1 MQKSRLKPTLRSYH
15 HRTTYAEKNN
25 GEGLNILLDNDLT
38 FIKEKSSQT
47 WRRSDVGDDYPFTHL
62 NRNEV
67 EFFPYAILEIK
78 PTTNTSA
85 LPQWLTDLAGLLY
98 EVPYFSK
105 FLHGTSHFYRDS
117 LPLLPWWLNEMEL
130 DIRRKSSYA
139 TIQSQTSSLGQ
150 CILIEPPL
158 TPDYLYV
165 GRGSGLKTDS
175 NTTSSFTVLG
185 DSGAIVYAESQ
196 QQRQQQQQQQQHTQ
210 QRQVP
215 IDHKSTFENFMK
227 SPIIVKIKAF
237 KEEYFPEEKRA
248 DNYVSMMTWLYAR
261 ITNDKKVL
269 LSPQYAIPTVGN
281 QQIMPKKGKLNK
293 KKVEPK
299 IFFANERTFIS
310 WLQFS
315 ALLLSVSLGLINFGD
330 HISKASGGFFIIIA
344 TVLAGYAQLRFQ
356 YRAWQI
362 RFRSD
367 SRFDDTLGPAI
378 LCAVLV
384 IALFVNLG
392 LRLNQPIP
400 QHPSPFG
407 DDFPLNHTNSTR
419 FTGNFTPQNNRTRLD
434 KHGRVEDEEEDEDEA

>member
-1 MQKSRLKPTLRSYH
+1 MQKNRLKSTLRCYH
-15 HRTTYAEKNN
+15 HRTTYAEQSNS
-25 GEGLNILLDNDLT
+25 EGLIILLDNDLT
-38 FIKEKSSQT
+38 FIKEKPSQT
-47 WRRSDVGDDYPFTHL
+47 WKRSDVGDDYPFTHL

-78 PTTNTSA
+78 TTTNITA
-85 LPQWLTDLAGLLY
+85 LPQWLTDLTELLY

-117 LPLLPWWLNEMEL
+117 LPLLPWWLNEMDL

-150 CILIEPPL
+150 CILIEPPP

-165 GRGSGLKTDS
+165 GRGSGLRAES
-175 NTTSSFTVLG
+175 NTASSFTMVG
-185 DSGAIVYAESQ
+185 DSGAIVSLDA
-196 QQRQQQQQQQQHTQ
+196 QQQHAKHQ
-210 QRQVP
+210 QRSYTN
-215 IDHKSTFENFMK
+215 HKSTFENFMK

-237 KEEYFPEEKRA
+237 KEEYLPEEKRA
-248 DNYVSMMTWLYAR
+248 DNYVSMMAWLLAR

-269 LSPQYAIPTVGN
+269 ESSQYAIPTVGN

-293 KKVEPK
+293 KKIEPK

-344 TVLAGYAQLRFQ
+344 MILAAYAQLRFQ

-367 SRFDDTLGPAI
+367 SRFDDTLGPAV
-378 LCAVLV
+378 LCIVLV

-400 QHPSPFG
+400 EHPSPFG
-407 DDFPLNHTNSTR
+407 DDFPVNRTNTTTFITNST
-419 FTGNFTPQNNRTRLD
+419 PHDNRTRLD
-434 KHGRVEDEEEDEDEA
+434 KHGRVKEEDEDEA